1 MAAKSN
7 STFRYLL
14 FGLLVALWVYG
25 IYDLAQ
31 GEKQWD
37 FKTYYYAAVAH
48 ERGLDAYDTGVL
60 EQIAGSPIKLSYVYP
75 PLTLWFFRPF
85 AVFEFKTAY
94 FVYLFLKLVLLIA
107 LVLLWRKSLFHGE
120 DNLLFLWFMT
130 LAYASTIYWDLV
142 AGNIGIVE
150 QILFWIAMIALLR
163 RQMLLFTIAI
173 VAISFFKLTFI
184 VFLALPL
191 LWRRKEAM
199 KYAAA
204 GFAAFGGYLLGNYL
218 IAEREFKVFL
228 SVLGVIDERG
238 EEYNH
243 SLLAMIRDLFD
254 KSEAAKY
261 LGDIPAIVPNAIY
274 VAGVVVILMVSWQ
287 VIRNRSA
294 KGGENFSLD
303 TIYFACLVYALAMP
317 RMKTYSF
324 ILLIPPTYHVIRK
337 CVKPEAF
344 MYLFMILAL
353 TKWTPLPVP
362 DFARFL
368 WWYFPWLAALLIWII
383 FVRHLMQPSS
393 YKVSQPQEKL
403 EY

>member
-1 MAAKSN
+1 MAEKSN
-7 STFRYLL
+7 SMLRFLL

-48 ERGLDAYDTGVL
+48 ERGLDAYDTNVL

-75 PLTLWFFRPF
+75 PLTLWFFRSF
-85 AVFEFKTAY
+85 TLVEFKTAY
-94 FVYLFLKLVLLIA
+94 FVFLYLKLVLLIA
-107 LVLLWRKSLFHGE
+107 LLLLWRKNLFQGE
-120 DNLLFLWFMT
+120 DDLLFLWFMT
-130 LAYASTIYWDLV
+130 LAYASTVYWDFV

-150 QILFWIAMIALLR
+150 QILFWIAMIALPR
-163 RQMLLFTIAI
+163 KQMVPFTVAI

-191 LWRRKEAM
+191 LWRQKDAV

-204 GFAAFGGYLLGNYL
+204 GFAAFGGYLLANYL
-218 IAEREFKVFL
+218 TAEREFKVFL
-228 SVLGVIDERG
+228 SILGVIDERG
-238 EEYNH
+238 EAYNH

-261 LGDIPAIVPNAIY
+261 LDAVPAIVPDAIY
-274 VAGVVVILMVSWQ
+274 IASVVVIVIVSWRA
-287 VIRNRSA
+287 IRSRS
-294 KGGENFSLD
+294 KMDGEDFHLD

-344 MYLFMILAL
+344 IYLFMLLAL

-368 WWYFPWLAALLIWII
+368 WWYFPWLSALLIWVIL
-383 FVRHLMQPSS
+383 VRYLRQPGISV
-393 YKVSQPQEKL
+393 VSQPTGKR